1 MKIVGIEPKNFKTH
15 VFSTFKLPRLAMPL
29 LGTILKNKGY
39 KVKIFLEEWAPI
51 NENAIKE
58 ADVVMISTI
67 TPTANRAYKLAD
79 YYKKKYKKLIIMG
92 GPHVSFLPEEA
103 LLHADFVIRGEGEKA
118 LLKLIENIE
127 RGSNDLS
134 SIPNLSYKKDGK
146 FYHNPLDEN
155 FVDLDSLPIPDFTLV
170 EGYNPDSLKI
180 YPISTSRGCP
190 YNCTFCAVVSM
201 FGRKYRFRS
210 EDLVIEEIKNLKK
223 VEHIFF
229 YDDNFAADKERA
241 KILLEKMIKINFKGT
256 WSTQVRI
263 DIYKDEELLKLM
275 QKSNCS
281 TLYIGFESINP
292 ETLKLYKKG
301 ITPAQIEEGIKI
313 LHKYNIKVHGMF
325 VIGADTDTR
334 ESILATLDFSKKMKI
349 DSVQFLIL
357 TPVPGSRIFQ
367 EFLNEGRIFTTT
379 WEYYDGHHVVFY
391 PQNMS
396 PFELQELAFKLFKG
410 FYSYKS
416 AIKYL
421 LKLDLMHATIH
432 FLGAK
437 LTKKARKESKEF
449 VETYQKFKFL
459 I

>member
-313 LHKYNIKVHGMF
+313 LHKYNIRVHGMF